1 MGTGVPSASLIFY
14 LVIFRLVI
22 KLRFFYIYVDVFP
35 LVLATIGGG
44 IEWLM
49 AGVLAAC
56 LCVAVAL

>member
-14 LVIFRLVI
+14 LVIFKPVI

-35 LVLATIGGG
+35 SVLASISGG
-44 IEWLM
+44 IKWLM
-49 AGVLAAC
+49 ARALAAC